1 MLLLLGLV
9 SAGSTVLRPAGVAA
23 PPARRTATPVA
34 SAWSDDATLE
44 ARRFW
49 SFDMSGGAGAISSPV
64 REEHLR
70 NASYIATWGEKKG
83 AWVASC
89 MPRWLLLSVI
99 GIATR
104 ELTSRD
110 VRETLV
116 PAIITSGE
124 ARPKARLISATLRKN
139 LDKRVERVLAAG
151 GFGNTRRIIDRFVEQ
166 ELAELST
173 TVTSIEDVVE
183 NEITKG
189 ILEVLELEFAD
200 RITSSVSYAV
210 QLNESVAAS
219 DIAGILEVA
228 DKNADGELTGDE
240 LYELIFGRPI
250 DPAWQRLAA
259 NWVVLKAPQF
269 AEDRWER
276 WRSLLLAPWVSRLS
290 RLAQLSRSVAEWA
303 RN

>member
-1 MLLLLGLV
+1 
-9 SAGSTVLRPAGVAA
+9 
-23 PPARRTATPVA
+23 
-34 SAWSDDATLE
+34 
-44 ARRFW
+44 
-49 SFDMSGGAGAISSPV
+49 
-64 REEHLR
+64 
-70 NASYIATWGEKKG
+70 
-83 AWVASC
+83 
-89 MPRWLLLSVI
+89 
-99 GIATR
+99 
-104 ELTSRD
+104 
-110 VRETLV
+110 
-116 PAIITSGE
+116 
-124 ARPKARLISATLRKN
+124 
-139 LDKRVERVLAAG
+139 
-151 GFGNTRRIIDRFVEQ
+151 
-166 ELAELST
+166 
-173 TVTSIEDVVE
+173 VVE

-303 RN
+303 RNWQQPRYKVSEPLRGFAQRLSALGKLLRRLASPEKLSFAEAYAQLTGSSPPDELLRSLPALGRLQFNLPKSLFRATEAAALVQRGTEQLLASVFDLVAAVQDGPIEAAPQQNQTTRSRKAWWRRSARGRRRSEEESS